1 MRLHHAI
8 PAAAAIVLLLA
19 ACSSSPEPADTPA
32 SSPSTRTIT
41 GTMAI
46 QGWPSGWE
54 VGLDCHGGSL
64 SQRGWDDLT
73 PGAQVVVTDSGG
85 KTAGVGTLELG
96 KVRAD
101 PELGEPFKVCE
112 MPFEVTG
119 VPEGDRF
126 YGVEVGRRGKI
137 QFDDAQLNTTIRLTI
152 G

>member
-1 MRLHHAI
+1 MRLHHAM
-8 PAAAAIVLLLA
+8 PAAAIVLLLA

-32 SSPSTRTIT
+32 SGPSTRTIT

-112 MPFEVTG
+112 MPFEVTN
-119 VPEGDRF
+119 VPDGERF
-126 YGVEVGRRGKI
+126 YGVEVGRRGKV